1 MPSSSE
7 VEHLTVNQNVAGSI
21 PAWAANVDSSSI
33 GRAPDCGSGG
43 CEFDSHLSTQRG
55 KYDYTIIE
63 ILFYIG
69 ILFVLDF
76 QKFPITPTKYGEA
89 VQVVSSTDC
98 KSAV

>member
-43 CEFDSHLSTQRG
+43 CEFDSHLSTQKG
-55 KYDYTIIE
+55 NMIVN
-63 ILFYIG
+63 ILKIC
-69 ILFVLDF
+69 FVLGF
-76 QKFPITPTKYGEA
+76 FLYLISKNNYYY
-89 VQVVSSTDC
+89 
-98 KSAV
+98 